1 MDLIKRQS
9 TALSYPKEMAD
20 AIAELKEQGFICSEP
35 ALKTC
40 EKRNH
45 KPDAYGKTG
54 WMFRAIDSQGRR
66 FPWDIWV
73 FPDGTFDGELVQAVE
88 AEVLDPIQ
96 DEDVSKTQV
105 SFVIFD
111 DVIAEAID
119 VQVTTEPLAL
129 SAATKPCL

>member
-1 MDLIKRQS
+1 MDLVKRQS
-9 TALSYPKEMAD
+9 TALSHPKEVAD
-20 AIAELKEQGFICSEP
+20 AIAELKEQGFICSDP
-35 ALKTC
+35 TLKTC

-45 KPDAYGKTG
+45 KLDAYGKSG
-54 WMFRAIDSQGRR
+54 WTFKAIDPQGRR

-73 FPDGTFDGELVQAVE
+73 FPDDTFDDEAQTVE

-96 DEDVSKTQV
+96 DEDVPKTQT
-105 SFVIFD
+105 SFAIFD

-129 SAATKPCL
+129 PESSEPCL

>member
-1 MDLIKRQS
+1 MDLVKRQS
-9 TALSYPKEMAD
+9 TALSHPKEVAD

-40 EKRNH
+40 KKRNH
-45 KPDAYGKTG
+45 KPDAYGKSG
-54 WMFRAIDSQGRR
+54 WTFRAICPQGRR

-73 FPDGTFDGELVQAVE
+73 FPDGAFDDEAQAVE
-88 AEVLDPIQ
+88 AKVLDPIQ
-96 DEDVSKTQV
+96 VEDVPKTQV

-129 SAATKPCL
+129 PESTELCL

>member
-1 MDLIKRQS
+1 MNLVKRE
-9 TALSYPKEMAD
+9 TAALSFPKDVAD
-20 AIAELKEQGFICSEP
+20 AIAELKEQGFICSDP

-45 KPDAYGKTG
+45 KPDAYGKSG
-54 WMFRAIDSQGRR
+54 WTFQAIDPQGRR

-73 FPDGTFDGELVQAVE
+73 FPDGAFDDEAQTVE

-96 DEDVSKTQV
+96 DEEAPKTQV

-119 VQVTTEPLAL
+119 VQVMTEPLAL
-129 SAATKPCL
+129 PESTESCL